1 MFWHNILQQVSEDRV
16 QNKVTELHERSTKL
30 FKFGQGPAVLSW
42 QTIAA
47 TEKNKKNLS
56 NEKEKLVLAPRRYL
70 FKGPSLSLENSRILT
85 QFAPGTTNL
94 KIWNWNK
101 FFVHRACTDS
111 FTFLCDRQ
119 TSHVPL
125 TIAQGLTIV
134 CHCWLV
140 YEDDIMGNTVIITPC
155 HFSTAWLNIGVY
167 TNFGLDPCENILKS
181 L

>member
-1 MFWHNILQQVSEDRV
+1 MRGAPNYSNSVKAQLFCHGKQLQQRKNTKKLIERKRKTCFGPEAVSLQR
-16 QNKVTELHERSTKL
+16 TIIIAWKL
-30 FKFGQGPAVLSW
+30 TNF
-42 QTIAA
+42 
-47 TEKNKKNLS
+47 
-56 NEKEKLVLAPRRYL
+56 
-70 FKGPSLSLENSRILT
+70 T

-134 CHCWLV
+134 CHCWHV